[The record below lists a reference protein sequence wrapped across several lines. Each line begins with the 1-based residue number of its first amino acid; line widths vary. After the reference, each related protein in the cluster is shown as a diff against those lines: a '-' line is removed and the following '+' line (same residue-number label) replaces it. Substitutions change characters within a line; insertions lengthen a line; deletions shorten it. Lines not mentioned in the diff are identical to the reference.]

1 MKEAFR
7 QFLKQKRHH
16 FFWAS
21 YALLVLAVAVLG
33 MLGGLLFGYAIDL
46 PEVENLEQ
54 VRPNI
59 VSYVYSENGRVLG
72 QFALEKRILV
82 TYEQIPE
89 NLKNAILA
97 AEDAD
102 FFRHSGIDFQRLFVT
117 VVRDVLLSER
127 KGASTLTMQLS
138 KLLFT
143 GSEKTIERKIKDM
156 LFALEIEKN
165 YSKEQIF
172 TFYCNQIYM
181 GHGTYGIVS
190 AADFYFN
197 KPLNEF
203 TLAESSLLAGII
215 QVPGRHSPINHPDD
229 AIRRRNLV
237 LRQMYDKGFITAR
250 ALHEAQ
256 AEPLSIRG
264 KNYEQSPAPYFIE
277 WVRQYL
283 EKNYS
288 TAQIWEGGL
297 KIYTTLDYEMQV
309 VARRTLREGLQKF
322 DKTSNKG
329 AGPMENI
336 LEQGQ
341 DLDTYFHP
349 EWQQIFYE
357 GQIIHGLVMESTPK
371 EALVKLG
378 SYTARIEAED
388 MAWTE
393 QQEVDQVLK
402 PGDVAAFSIQGIQRA
417 EKTIEATL
425 DRIPEVQGALI
436 TIDNKTGAIKAMVG
450 GFDFQYSKFN
460 RATQALRQPGSLFK
474 PFTYVSLMEAGYSP
488 FEPVLD
494 APVSYREG
502 LGRIYAPENSD
513 QDFRGLMTIRDAF
526 AFSRNV
532 PTIRLANAL
541 GIDKVIEVAN
551 RFGIRRKLPPYLPV
565 ALGAAELTLQ
575 EITSA
580 FTVIP
585 NNGVRAQPH
594 FIKRV
599 EDYHGA
605 TLIEHPNQFEHVI
618 SPETAGKMLYLLRS
632 VVERG
637 TARRARSLGR
647 PIGGKTGTTNDSTDS
662 WFVGFTP
669 QITSGVWAGYD
680 EKKSLGERVYGATL
694 ALPIWIDFMETIL
707 GTEPIEDFEASYT
720 PLDIT
725 LAQKQQVGGDGEEVL
740 QQPWSV
746 EDIPPPP
753 QPF

>member
-21 YALLVLAVAVLG
+21 YGLLVLVVAILG
-33 MLGGLLFGYAIDL
+33 LVGGLLFGYAIDL
-46 PEVENLEQ
+46 PEVEQLEQ
-54 VRPNI
+54 ERPNI
-59 VSYVYSENGRVLG
+59 VSYVYSEDGRVLG
-72 QFALEKRILV
+72 QFALEKRILLA
-82 TYEQIPE
+82 YEQIPE

-102 FFRHSGIDFQRLFVT
+102 FFRHSGIDFRRLFVT
-117 VVRDVLLSER
+117 LVRDILLSER

-156 LFALEIEKN
+156 LFALEIEQN

-181 GHGTYGIVS
+181 GHGTYGIAS

-197 KPLNEF
+197 KSLDAF
-203 TLAESSLLAGII
+203 TLAESALLAGII
-215 QVPGRHSPINHPDD
+215 QVPGRHSPINHPDG
-229 AIRRRNLV
+229 ATRRRNSV

-256 AEPLSIRG
+256 TEPLLVRG

-283 EKNYS
+283 ERNYS
-288 TAQIWEGGL
+288 TEEIWEGGL
-297 KIYTTLDYEMQV
+297 KIYTTLDYETQV
-309 VARRTLREGLQKF
+309 AARRTLREGLKQF
-322 DKTSNKG
+322 DKEIHEG
-329 AGPMENI
+329 AGFIENI

-341 DLDTYFHP
+341 DLDTYVHP

-357 GQIIHGLVMESTPK
+357 GQIVHGLVMESAPE

-378 SYTARIEAED
+378 SFTARIEPED

-393 QQEVDQVLK
+393 QKEVDQVLK
-402 PGDVAAFSIQGIQRA
+402 PGDVAAFSIQEIKRVN
-417 EKTIEATL
+417 KTIEATL

-436 TIDNKTGAIKAMVG
+436 TIDNKTGAIRAMVG
-450 GFDFQYSKFN
+450 GFDFQYSEFN
-460 RATQALRQPGSLFK
+460 RATQAMRQPGSLFK

-488 FEPVLD
+488 FEHVLD

-502 LGRIYAPENSD
+502 PGRIYAPENSD
-513 QDFRGLMTIRDAF
+513 EDFRGLMTIRDAF

-541 GIDKVIEVAN
+541 GIDKVIEVAY
-551 RFGIRRKLPPYLPV
+551 RFGIQRELPPYLPV
-565 ALGAAELTLQ
+565 ALGAGELTLQ

-580 FTVIP
+580 FTVFP
-585 NNGVRAQPH
+585 HNGVRAHPH

-605 TLIEHPNQFEHVI
+605 TLMEHQNQFDQVI
-618 SPETAGKMLYLLRS
+618 SRETAGKMLYLLRS

-637 TARRARSLGR
+637 TARRAQSLER
-647 PIGGKTGTTNDSTDS
+647 PLGGKTGTTNDSTDS

-669 QITSGVWAGYD
+669 QITTGVWAGYD

-694 ALPIWIDFMETIL
+694 ALPIWIDFMENISETL
-707 GTEPIEDFEASYT
+707 PIDDFEATYT

-725 LAQKQQVGGDGEEVL
+725 LAQRQNVEVKGEEVIRK
-740 QQPWSV
+740 PWSV
-746 EDIPPPP
+746 EDIPPP

>member
-7 QFLKQKRHH
+7 QFLKQKRPH

-21 YALLVLAVAVLG
+21 YGLMVLVVAILG
-33 MLGGLLFGYAIDL
+33 LVGGLLFGYAIDL
-46 PEVENLEQ
+46 PEVEQLEQ
-54 VRPNI
+54 ERPNI
-59 VSYVYSENGRVLG
+59 VSYVFSEDGRVLG
-72 QFALEKRILV
+72 QFALEKRILL

-102 FFRHSGIDFQRLFVT
+102 FFRHSGIDFRRLFVT
-117 VVRDVLLSER
+117 LVRDILLSER

-156 LFALEIEKN
+156 LFALEIEQN

-181 GHGTYGIVS
+181 GHGTYGIAS

-197 KPLNEF
+197 KSLDAF
-203 TLAESSLLAGII
+203 TLAESALLAGII

-229 AIRRRNLV
+229 ATRRRNSV

-256 AEPLSIRG
+256 TEPLLVRG

-283 EKNYS
+283 ERNYS
-288 TAQIWEGGL
+288 TEQIWEGGL
-297 KIYTTLDYEMQV
+297 NIYTTLDYETQV
-309 VARRTLREGLQKF
+309 AARRTLREGLKQF
-322 DKTSNKG
+322 DKEIHKG
-329 AGPMENI
+329 AGFIENI

-341 DLDTYFHP
+341 DLDTYVHP

-357 GQIIHGLVMESTPK
+357 GQIVHGLVMESTPE

-378 SYTARIEAED
+378 SFTARIEPED

-393 QQEVDQVLK
+393 QKEVDQVLK
-402 PGDVAAFSIQGIQRA
+402 PGDVAAFSIQEIQRA

-436 TIDNKTGAIKAMVG
+436 TIDNKTGAIRAMVG
-450 GFDFQYSKFN
+450 GFDFQYSEFN
-460 RATQALRQPGSLFK
+460 RATQAMRQPGSLFK

-488 FEPVLD
+488 FEHVLD

-502 LGRIYAPENSD
+502 PGRIYAPENSD
-513 QDFRGLMTIRDAF
+513 EDFRGLMTIRDAF

-541 GIDKVIEVAN
+541 GIDKVIEVAY
-551 RFGIRRKLPPYLPV
+551 RFGITRKLPPYLPV
-565 ALGAAELTLQ
+565 ALGAGELTLQ

-580 FTVIP
+580 FTVFP
-585 NNGVRAQPH
+585 NHGVRAHPH

-605 TLIEHPNQFEHVI
+605 TLMEHQNQFDQVI
-618 SPETAGKMLYLLRS
+618 SRETAGKMLYLLRS

-637 TARRARSLGR
+637 TARRAQSLER
-647 PIGGKTGTTNDSTDS
+647 PLGGKTGTTNDSTDS

-669 QITSGVWAGYD
+669 QITTGVWAGYD
-680 EKKSLGERVYGATL
+680 EKKSLGKRVYGATL
-694 ALPIWIDFMETIL
+694 ALPIWIELMENISETM
-707 GTEPIEDFEASYT
+707 PIEDFEATYT

-725 LAQKQQVGGDGEEVL
+725 LAQRQNVEVKGEEVVRK
-740 QQPWSV
+740 PWSV
-746 EDIPPPP
+746 EDIPPP

>member
-21 YALLVLAVAVLG
+21 YGLLVLVVAILG
-33 MLGGLLFGYAIDL
+33 LVGGLLFGYAIDL
-46 PEVENLEQ
+46 PEVEQLEQ
-54 VRPNI
+54 ERPNI
-59 VSYVYSENGRVLG
+59 VSYVFSEDGRVLG
-72 QFALEKRILV
+72 QFALEKRILL

-102 FFRHSGIDFQRLFVT
+102 FFRHSGIDFRRLFVT
-117 VVRDVLLSER
+117 LVRDILLSER

-156 LFALEIEKN
+156 LFALEIEQN

-181 GHGTYGIVS
+181 GHGTYGIAS

-197 KPLNEF
+197 KSLDAF
-203 TLAESSLLAGII
+203 TLAESALLAGII

-229 AIRRRNLV
+229 AIRRRNSV

-256 AEPLSIRG
+256 AEPLLVRG

-283 EKNYS
+283 ERNYS
-288 TAQIWEGGL
+288 TEQIWEGGL
-297 KIYTTLDYEMQV
+297 KIYTTLDYETQV
-309 VARRTLREGLQKF
+309 AARRTLREGLQRF
-322 DKTSNKG
+322 DKEIHEG
-329 AGPMENI
+329 AGFIENI

-341 DLDTYFHP
+341 DLDTYVHP

-357 GQIIHGLVMESTPK
+357 GQIVHGLVMKSAPE

-378 SYTARIEAED
+378 SFTARIEPED

-393 QQEVDQVLK
+393 QKEVDQVLK
-402 PGDVAAFSIQGIQRA
+402 PGDVAAFSIQEIQRA
-417 EKTIEATL
+417 DKTIGATL

-436 TIDNKTGAIKAMVG
+436 TLDNKTGAIRAMVG
-450 GFDFQYSKFN
+450 GFDFQYSEFN
-460 RATQALRQPGSLFK
+460 RATQAMRQPGSLFK

-488 FEPVLD
+488 FEHVLD

-502 LGRIYAPENSD
+502 PGRIYAPENSD
-513 QDFRGLMTIRDAF
+513 EDFRGLMTIRDAF

-541 GIDKVIEVAN
+541 GIDKVIEVAY
-551 RFGIRRKLPPYLPV
+551 RFGIQRELPPYLPV
-565 ALGAAELTLQ
+565 ALGAGELTLQ

-580 FTVIP
+580 FSVFP
-585 NNGVRAQPH
+585 NNGVRAHPH

-605 TLIEHPNQFEHVI
+605 ILMEHQNQFDQVI
-618 SPETAGKMLYLLRS
+618 SRETAGKMLYLLRS

-637 TARRARSLGR
+637 TARRAQSLER
-647 PIGGKTGTTNDSTDS
+647 PLGGKTGTTNDSTDS

-669 QITSGVWAGYD
+669 QITTGVWAGYD

-694 ALPIWIDFMETIL
+694 ALPIWIDFMENISETM
-707 GTEPIEDFEASYT
+707 PIEDFEATYT

-725 LAQKQQVGGDGEEVL
+725 LAQRQNVEVKGEEVVRK
-740 QQPWSV
+740 PWSV
-746 EDIPPPP
+746 EDIPPP